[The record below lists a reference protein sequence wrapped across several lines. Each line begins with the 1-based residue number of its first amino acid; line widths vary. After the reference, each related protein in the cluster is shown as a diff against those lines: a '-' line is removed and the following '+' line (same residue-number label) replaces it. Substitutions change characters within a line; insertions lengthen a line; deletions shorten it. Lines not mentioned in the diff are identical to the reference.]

1 MRLDGP
7 WIRGFLLALLASVEA
22 CAPLR
27 SHPIPSS
34 PLFSLD
40 PRDAQRYQALAREQ
54 DASLAACAETHTCD
68 RAHYTRA
75 LVALYEDQTVAAKHF
90 QDVMAAA
97 PKSRLAASSQF
108 WLQLLQNPPIFFAQ
122 HSAFAEA
129 TDRLVRDLL
138 ELEFSST
145 LVLQREVKARD
156 NEVKARDKR
165 VEELTQQLDA
175 LKRIDQ
181 EMNEKSRPTRP
192 PTRMQSPADKDGRP

>member
-1 MRLDGP
+1 MRLDSL
-7 WIRGFLLALLASVEA
+7 WISVLLLALLASVDA

-54 DASLAACAETHTCD
+54 DATLDACAETHICD
-68 RAHYTRA
+68 RAHFTRA

-90 QDVMAAA
+90 QDVMAVA

-108 WLQLLQNPPIFFAQ
+108 WLHLLQNPPIFFVQ

-138 ELEFSST
+138 DLEFSST
-145 LVLQREVKARD
+145 LVLQREVRT
-156 NEVKARDKR
+156 RDKR

-192 PTRMQSPADKDGRP
+192 PTRMQSPADKDSRP

>member
-1 MRLDGP
+1 MRLEGP
-7 WIRGFLLALLASVEA
+7 WIGGFLLALIASTGA

-27 SHPIPSS
+27 SHPIPSA

-54 DASLAACAETHTCD
+54 DASLAACAETHICD
-68 RAHYTRA
+68 RAHFTRA

-90 QDVMAAA
+90 QDVIAVA
-97 PKSRLAASSQF
+97 PQSRLAASSQF
-108 WLQLLQNPPIFFAQ
+108 WLQFLQNPPIFFAQ

-138 ELEFSST
+138 DLEFSSA
-145 LVLQREVKARD
+145 LVFQREVKARD
-156 NEVKARDKR
+156 KK

-181 EMNEKSRPTRP
+181 EMKEKSRPTRP
-192 PTRMQSPADKDGRP
+192 PTRMPSAADKDSHP